1 MNSRGRIPWKACAEA
16 THRKFRRSK
25 FSWVVTAGGR
35 LGRRLGPEAERFDSA
50 VRKMF
55 TVFKR
60 RRAEGRS
67 EVEPSAGADEAG
79 EG

>member
-1 MNSRGRIPWKACAEA
+1 M
-16 THRKFRRSK
+16 
-25 FSWVVTAGGR
+25 
-35 LGRRLGPEAERFDSA
+35 GRRLGPEAERFDSA